1 MQKLVKEYVDRYLS
15 TAEYCRDNGL
25 DTDKHINELKRGYRR
40 LYGEEAAEMLF
51 ELGDRLVAYERDCM
65 RLAMVML
72 KSGVMTD
79 QLREMLG

>member
-1 MQKLVKEYVDRYLS
+1 MQKLVKEYIDRYLS

-25 DTDKHINELKRGYRR
+25 DTDRYIDEFKQGYRE
-40 LYGEEAAEMLF
+40 LYGNEAAELLF
-51 ELGDRLVAYERDCM
+51 QLGETLIQYERDCM

-79 QLREMLG
+79 ELRDMLG

>member
-25 DTDKHINELKRGYRR
+25 DTDEHINELQRGYRR
-40 LYGEEAAEMLF
+40 LYGDGAAELLF
-51 ELGDRLVAYERDCM
+51 QLSDTLIQYERDCM
-65 RLAMVML
+65 RLAIVML

-79 QLREMLG
+79 ELREMLG

>member
-1 MQKLVKEYVDRYLS
+1 MQKLIREYVDRYLS

-25 DTDKHINELKRGYRR
+25 DTDRYIDEFKQGYRE
-40 LYGEEAAEMLF
+40 LYGNEAAELLF
-51 ELGDRLVAYERDCM
+51 QLGETLIQYERDCM

-79 QLREMLG
+79 ELREMLG